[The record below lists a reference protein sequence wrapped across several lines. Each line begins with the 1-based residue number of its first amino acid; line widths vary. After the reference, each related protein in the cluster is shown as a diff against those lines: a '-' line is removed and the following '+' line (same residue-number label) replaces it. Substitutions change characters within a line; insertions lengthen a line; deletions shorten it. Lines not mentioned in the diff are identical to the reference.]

1 MQTQRSDL
9 QKALHE
15 KLSKGKKSSFS
26 LRMTAMIDM
35 IFLLLIFFLV
45 TAKWRPPEN
54 FLPMNVSTA
63 GAFEPV
69 IGKAEPLI
77 IRIEK
82 VKDGCL
88 VQVGRQETIQ
98 VRNSTIENDLALLLD
113 SLKISLSA
121 QKRYASDPVEI
132 ICAPGVKWD
141 YVAKIYNT
149 LYGAGLTDIT
159 FQMTEQSQDDSLE

>member
-1 MQTQRSDL
+1 MKTKRNNL
-9 QKALHE
+9 QKTLHE
-15 KLSKGKKSSFS
+15 QLSRDKKNSFS

-69 IGKAEPLI
+69 IGRAEPLI

-82 VKDGCL
+82 VTDGCA
-88 VQVGRQETIQ
+88 VKIGRQETIQ
-98 VRNSTIENDLALLLD
+98 VRNSAMENDLALLLD

-132 ICAPGVKWD
+132 TCAPGVKWD

-149 LYGAGLTDIT
+149 LYGVGLTDIT